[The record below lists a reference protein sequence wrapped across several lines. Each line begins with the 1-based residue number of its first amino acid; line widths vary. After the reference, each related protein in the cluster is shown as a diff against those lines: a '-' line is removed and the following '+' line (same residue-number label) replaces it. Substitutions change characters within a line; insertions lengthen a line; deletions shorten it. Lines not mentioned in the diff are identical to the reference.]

1 MMGRINIIVMTPSTT
16 TVVSRE
22 ARNSEL
28 ERRSRRHL
36 WARAVFG
43 PLLVL
48 AAALGLVY
56 VSYRSV
62 DTVRRG
68 SGTAWRL
75 LIIVSWW
82 PYATLVDVILS
93 YVTLS
98 LPLAPVAVRNALVV
112 VYTAGLL
119 FLFMPASA
127 AVFFYGHAPAIV
139 ALGFSLAAALAGL
152 MAFWILA

>member
-1 MMGRINIIVMTPSTT
+1 MMGRINIIVMTPSSTT
-16 TVVSRE
+16 TTTTGSRE

-36 WARAVFG
+36 WARAIFA

-48 AAALGLVY
+48 AAALGLAY

-68 SGTAWRL
+68 SGTAWR
-75 LIIVSWW
+75 

-98 LPLAPVAVRNALVV
+98 LPLAPVAARDALVV
-112 VYTAGLL
+112 VYAAGL

>member
-1 MMGRINIIVMTPSTT
+1 MGRINIIVMTPSSTT
-16 TVVSRE
+16 TTTTGSRE

-36 WARAVFG
+36 WARAIFA

-48 AAALGLVY
+48 AAALGLAY

-68 SGTAWRL
+68 SGTAWR
-75 LIIVSWW
+75 